1 MVCTSGLAAA
11 AKVAI
16 YGTLAAD
23 NVVNE
28 SGKIELHP
36 KDNAAMVFHIG

>member
-1 MVCTSGLAAA
+1 MVCVSGLAAA

-23 NVVNE
+23 NVANDSAE
-28 SGKIELHP
+28 NELHP
-36 KDNAAMVFHIG
+36 KDNAAMVFH

>member
-16 YGTLAAD
+16 YGTLD